1 MWGKKGT
8 QIVAKRWYDGCLDCT
23 AKTRNDAVCTCVAAR
38 ARMQAFAAAAAVPT
52 IVDRLSLLRRGTGV
66 YTAASAG
73 AAAARG
79 DGAAHGEAAP
89 SARSSSTV

>member
-1 MWGKKGT
+1 M
-8 QIVAKRWYDGCLDCT
+8 C
-23 AKTRNDAVCTCVAAR
+23 
-38 ARMQAFAAAAAVPT
+38 PT
-52 IVDRLSLLRRGTGV
+52 IRSDLV
-66 YTAASAG
+66 YYVRHSAFKAASAG